1 MGEGERTPDGP
12 TPDSESP
19 GEKAAADVQ
28 SIFDQ
33 FYPTSIIALRRRA
46 LLPWWIKVFSYLYIF
61 ISFSLPLA
69 TVVALSRG
77 TGFTLAFY
85 GIHYSTDHVDALTAL
100 LLLGLMGAGTAGYG
114 LLWGK
119 GWGIDIGMMTG
130 GAGLVLSIWSLFLNE
145 GFSLPLEPFLIVPFL
160 VALWNRRAKWDAD
173 AGD

>member
-1 MGEGERTPDGP
+1 MAEADRTPHEPGQD
-12 TPDSESP
+12 TESP
-19 GEKAAADVQ
+19 GEKAASDVQ

-33 FYPTSIIALRRRA
+33 LYPTSTIALRRRA
-46 LLPWWIKVFSYLYIF
+46 LLPWWIKAFSYLYIF

-69 TVVALSRG
+69 TAVALARG

-85 GIHYSTDHVDALTAL
+85 GIHYSTDRVDALAAL

-119 GWGIDIGMMTG
+119 SWGIDIGLVTG
-130 GAGLVLSIWSLFLNE
+130 GAGLVLSGWSVFLNE

-160 VALWNRRAKWDAD
+160 IALWNRRDKWDAD